1 MTKHFTLLLLVALM
15 AGCSPVEYEDVS
27 RVEPYAE
34 FIGKTVVSKKKLI
47 LHGLTSGEYSA
58 NELEFYSFA
67 KPPGSTH
74 KYVKSRTYVP
84 KGTRLEILAVEQCT
98 NCYFNL
104 EAKIKFRVA
113 PQNLTTSYQLPVY
126 LRDDLLV
133 KEWGIEDKDTNYH
146 HNLFA
151 ME

>member
-1 MTKHFTLLLLVALM
+1 MMKHFTLFLLVALM
-15 AGCSPVEYEDVS
+15 AGCSPVEYE
-27 RVEPYAE
+27 
-34 FIGKTVVSKKKLI
+34 
-47 LHGLTSGEYSA
+47 
-58 NELEFYSFA
+58 
-67 KPPGSTH
+67 
-74 KYVKSRTYVP
+74 YVKSRTYVP
-84 KGTRLEILAVEQCT
+84 KGTRLEIIAVEQCT